1 MKGGT
6 IVNKQCELCKRE
18 EVETTVH
25 HLLPREMGGNYGP
38 KANLCIPCHKQIHAI
53 FTNEQLAEK
62 LFTIERLENEE
73 EMIKYLKWIKKQPA
87 STLPT
92 IKKSKKLRKKK

>member
-1 MKGGT
+1 
-6 IVNKQCELCKRE
+6 VNKQCELCKRE

-25 HLLPREMGGNYGP
+25 HLLPREMGGNYGS

-73 EMIKYLKWIKKQPA
+73 EMINYLKWIKKQP
-87 STLPT
+87 SSSLPT
-92 IKKSKKLRKKK
+92 IKKSKNVRKKK